1 MNQTFAIYILI
12 ALALVSANLPF
23 FTERLFAV
31 IPLKQVQQ
39 GGKKSIWLRLFELI
53 VLYFVIGAVGRAFE
67 AALGAVYPQGWE
79 FYAITFTLF
88 AVLAFPGYVWRYLM
102 KR

>member
-1 MNQTFAIYILI
+1 MNQTLAIYILI
-12 ALALVSANLPF
+12 ALAVVSANLPF

-31 IPLKQVQQ
+31 FPLKSHRE
-39 GGKKSIWLRLFELI
+39 GGKKSIWWRLLELL
-53 VLYFVIGAVGRAFE
+53 VWYVVIGFIGRGFE
-67 AALGAVYPQGWE
+67 AALGSVYPQGWE

-88 AVLAFPGYVWRYLM
+88 AVLAFPGYVWRYLL